1 MSKSAPEVRHS
12 GRSDGAPPRV
22 ETRGLARRYGRTR
35 ALADVSFSCGG
46 GEALALVG
54 PNGAGKSTLLT
65 LLSTLARPTAGEIL
79 YDGRSAAAWGPALR
93 GRFGVLGH
101 DVSLYPEL
109 SAREN
114 LIFFGRL
121 FGITSPARRAD
132 EALAVA
138 GLERRAGSPVGTFS
152 RGMRQRLAI
161 ERALLHAPDI
171 LLFDEPF
178 TGLDESASESL
189 VARLAAARDA
199 GACIMFSSHDFEHAE
214 RVATRV
220 ALLQAGRLSWLDSAE
235 PLRDSYRLALRSSP
249 QASGGG
255 RR

>member
-1 MSKSAPEVRHS
+1 MSNRGPEVREAGDA
-12 GRSDGAPPRV
+12 GRAARI
-22 ETRGLARRYGRTR
+22 EARGVSRRYGRVR

-46 GEALALVG
+46 GEAIALVG
-54 PNGAGKSTLLT
+54 PNGAGKSTLLN

-79 YDGRSAAAWGPALR
+79 YDGRAPAALGPALR

-121 FGITSPARRAD
+121 FGAPDLENRVAG
-132 EALAVA
+132 ALAAA
-138 GLERRAGSPVGTFS
+138 GLERRADAPVGTFS

-161 ERALLHAPDI
+161 ERALLHGPDI

-199 GACIMFSSHDFEHAE
+199 GACIVFSSHDFEHAE

-220 ALLQAGRLSWLDSAE
+220 AMIDAGRLSWLE
-235 PLRDSYRLALRSSP
+235 GTGPLRERYRSAR
-249 QASGGG
+249 
-255 RR
+255 

>member
-1 MSKSAPEVRHS
+1 MSNRGADAQKAGDA
-12 GRSDGAPPRV
+12 GRAARLEARAVS
-22 ETRGLARRYGRTR
+22 RRYGRVR
-35 ALADVSFSCGG
+35 ALADVSFACGG

-54 PNGAGKSTLLT
+54 PNGAGKSTLLN
-65 LLSTLARPTAGEIL
+65 LLSTLARPSAGEIL
-79 YDGRSAAAWGPALR
+79 YDGRPPAAWGPALR

-114 LIFFGRL
+114 LMFFGRL
-121 FGITSPARRAD
+121 FAAPDLEGRVAG
-132 EALAVA
+132 ALAAA
-138 GLERRAGSPVGTFS
+138 GLERRAGAPVGTFS

-161 ERALLHAPDI
+161 ERALLHGPDI

-178 TGLDESASESL
+178 TGLDEAASESL

-199 GACIMFSSHDFEHAE
+199 GACIVFSSHDFEHAE

-220 ALLQAGRLSWLDSAE
+220 AMIDAGRLSWLEGAG
-235 PLRDSYRLALRSSP
+235 PLRERYRSAR
-249 QASGGG
+249 
-255 RR
+255 

>member
-1 MSKSAPEVRHS
+1 MP
-12 GRSDGAPPRV
+12 RSTAEARI
-22 ETRGLARRYGRTR
+22 ETRSVSRRYGRTR
-35 ALADVSFSCGG
+35 ALADVTLACGG

-65 LLSTLARPTAGEIL
+65 LLSTLARPTSGEIL
-79 YDGRSAAAWGPALR
+79 YDGRPAAAWGPPLR
-93 GRFGVLGH
+93 RRFGVLGH

-114 LIFFGRL
+114 LLFFGRL
-121 FGITSPARRAD
+121 FGASDLERRVT

-138 GLERRAGSPVGTFS
+138 GLERRADSPVGTFS

-161 ERALLHAPDI
+161 ERALLHGPDI

-178 TGLDESASESL
+178 TGLDESASEAL

-199 GACIMFSSHDFEHAE
+199 GACIVFSSHDFEHAE

-220 ALLQAGRLSWLDSAE
+220 ALLAAGRFSWLEGDG
-235 PLRDSYRLALRSSP
+235 ALRARYRAADIGDRP
-249 QASGGG
+249 RFPGGG
-255 RR
+255 R